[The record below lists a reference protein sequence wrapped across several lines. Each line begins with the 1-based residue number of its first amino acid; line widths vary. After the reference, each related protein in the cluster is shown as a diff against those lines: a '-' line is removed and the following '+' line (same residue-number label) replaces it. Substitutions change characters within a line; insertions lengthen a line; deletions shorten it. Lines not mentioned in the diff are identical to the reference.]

1 MSDPKYP
8 EYNGV
13 LRFDDE
19 NVVEVGLEPDTE
31 NIKVKLNG
39 TEVSGGGGAAL
50 PDVTDAD
57 NGMVLEVVDGVWSA
71 AVLEHPIKIIDVVV
85 DENMEPSTDV
95 TYSDIVGYINK
106 GIYVICRLSS
116 SDVASPDILYLPLTE
131 YVPTIHGEITVMGQ
145 LVFRYDTV
153 GYGMGSSKVFMI
165 DDGTPN
171 TLTYIQNTYHYVTDI
186 S

>member
-71 AVLEHPIKIIDVVV
+71 AVLDHPIKIIDVVV
-85 DENMEPSTDV
+85 DDNMEPSTDV
-95 TYSDIVGYINK
+95 TFSNIVGYINE
-106 GIYVICRLSS
+106 GMYVLCRISYAEYDSS
-116 SDVASPDILYLPLTE
+116 PMFYIPLTD
-131 YVPTIHGEITVMGQ
+131 YTPTDQMMGE
-145 LVFRYDTV
+145 LVFTSNYVNNAGGFSRTLT
-153 GYGMGSSKVFMI
+153 I
-165 DDGTPN
+165 NDGAPN
-171 TLTYIQNTYHYVTDI
+171 TLAYHELTYHYAPGI